1 MLYIVFYLHLKQT
14 KIFKAFYT
22 SLGSFDDMTDEQLST
37 GFYWSY
43 PGQAG
48 LSIGFRYIDSK
59 RYLNTTDGTAL
70 STKYQVSLG
79 KGNRIS
85 VDYRF

>member
-1 MLYIVFYLHLKQT
+1 
-14 KIFKAFYT
+14 
-22 SLGSFDDMTDEQLST
+22 MTDEQISS

-43 PGQAG
+43 PGKAG
-48 LSIGFRYIDSK
+48 LAVGLRYIVSK

-70 STKYQVSLG
+70 STKYQVSEG